1 VPGAHL
7 DVAGGNNNTV
17 RAYAA
22 KGGSGF
28 GVRLLVEVARA
39 VAADR

>member
-1 VPGAHL
+1 M
-7 DVAGGNNNTV
+7 AGVGNDTG

-39 VAADR
+39 VADGR